1 MAVDSIRFVSL
12 FLQQAAKAR
21 EATWQPA
28 TDIYRIPDGWL
39 VKIELA
45 GVKLEDV
52 GMALRGRTLIVRG
65 RRRDCS
71 MGLDC
76 KQLHMEI
83 AYAPFERSIEL
94 PADLTSVA
102 IESEFSDGM
111 LMIRLRREAAE

>member
-12 FLQQAAKAR
+12 VLQNAAKAAP
-21 EATWQPA
+21 ETAWQPA
-28 TDIYRIPDGWL
+28 DDIYRIPDGWL

-45 GVKLEDV
+45 GVKPDDV

-65 RRRDCS
+65 RRRDCC
-71 MGLDC
+71 MGPDC

-83 AYAPFERSIEL
+83 AYSPFERSIEL

-102 IESEFSDGM
+102 IDSEFSDGM
-111 LMIRLRREAAE
+111 LMIRLR